1 MKNNVGW
8 LILGVLSGLLWW
20 SAGYNWV
27 QSERYDRLL
36 LEIETQKFDQDV
48 CIQRVQELT
57 SREREPKKLAH

>member
-8 LILGVLSGLLWW
+8 LILGVLGGLLSW

>member
-8 LILGVLSGLLWW
+8 LILGVLGGLLSW

-48 CIQRVQELT
+48 CIRRVQELT
-57 SREREPKKLAH
+57 SREREPKK

>member
-8 LILGVLSGLLWW
+8 LILGVLGGLLWW

-57 SREREPKKLAH
+57 SRERGPKK